1 MASWQVC
8 IEWRLGR
15 CAMNGVIAGVQWM
28 ASWLMG
34 GKMSWQVCIEWRHG
48 RYVMHGYHGRCAMID
63 VLVGMWWVMSQ
74 RVFPVFWYLKLHTH
88 THTHSHTHT
97 RTHTHT
103 LAHTHTHSHT
113 LTHIISSK
121 ERQKDR
127 TICFGIFV
135 ARCFALHIDM
145 ICLRCAL
152 TSKVCASNEID
163 CAHCFSIHVP
173 CCTSVSPIKPKESLC
188 KGNIMGNIMDNDIM
202 TQWITWWTHN
212 GYHNDIMD
220 DIMDNG
226 QHNGY
231 RSSTS

>member
-8 IEWRLGR
+8 D
-15 CAMNGVIAGVQWM
+15 A
-28 ASWLMG
+28 WL
-34 GKMSWQVCIEWRHG
+34 SWQVCNDRCLG
-48 RYVMHGYHGRCAMID
+48 RYVMSD
-63 VLVGMWWVMSQ
+63 VTEGVSCFLI
-74 RVFPVFWYLKLHTH
+74 PKITHTH
-88 THTHSHTHT
+88 THTLTHTHSH
-97 RTHTHT
+97 THTHT

-202 TQWITWWTHN
+202 TQWIT
-212 GYHNDIMD
+212 
-220 DIMDNG
+220 
-226 QHNGY
+226 
-231 RSSTS
+231 